1 MHGKNGVSMELKDK
15 VAVVTGGSRG
25 IGFGIAQALLQAG
38 ARAFIC
44 GRQEADLK
52 AALQSLSTT
61 GEGSID
67 GMVADVSRYEDC
79 RRLVETAVAR
89 FGRLDILVNNA
100 GVGHTYKPIDQIST
114 EVWDTTIGTNLS
126 GTFYCC
132 REAVPLMRK
141 EGAGYIFNISSTATV
156 ILCPGGSA
164 YNASKMGVSGL
175 TETLVKD
182 VRYDGIRVS
191 EIVIGSVS
199 TADRGYERWK
209 LAIEDVAQIVVDL
222 YKLPARALVSRVEL
236 WPSQPPPNR

>member
-1 MHGKNGVSMELKDK
+1 MHVELKDK
-15 VAVVTGGSRG
+15 VAIVTGGSRG
-25 IGFGIAQALLQAG
+25 VGYGIAHALLLEG
-38 ARAFIC
+38 ARVFIC
-44 GRQEADLK
+44 GRQEAGLK
-52 AALQSLSTT
+52 SALQSLSSN
-61 GEGSID
+61 GEGSIH
-67 GMVADVSRYEDC
+67 GIVADVSRYQDC
-79 RRLVETAVAR
+79 RKLVEMAIER
-89 FGRLDILVNNA
+89 FGKLDILVNNA
-100 GVGHTYKPIDQIST
+100 GTGHTYKPIDQISPD
-114 EVWDTTIGTNLS
+114 VWDATIGTNLS

-141 EGAGYIFNISSTATV
+141 SGAGYIFNISSTATV
-156 ILCPGGSA
+156 VLCPGGSA
-164 YNASKMGVSGL
+164 YNASKSGVSAL

-209 LAIEDVAQIVVDL
+209 LAIEDVAQIVIDL

>member
-1 MHGKNGVSMELKDK
+1 MSLELKDK
-15 VAVVTGGSRG
+15 VAIVTGGSRG
-25 IGFGIAQALLQAG
+25 IGFGIAHALLLAG
-38 ARAFIC
+38 ARVFIC

-52 AALQSLSTT
+52 SALQALSSG

-67 GMVADVSRYEDC
+67 GIVADVSRHPDC
-79 RRLVETAVAR
+79 RKLVEAAVER

-100 GVGHTYKPIDQIST
+100 GVGHAYKPIDQISP
-114 EVWDTTIGTNLS
+114 EVWDATIGTNLS
-126 GTFYCC
+126 GMFYCC

-141 EGAGYIFNISSTATV
+141 AGAGYIFNISSTATIV
-156 ILCPGGSA
+156 LCQGGSA
-164 YNASKMGVSGL
+164 YNASKTGVSGL

-209 LAIEDVAQIVVDL
+209 LAVEDVAQIVIDL
-222 YKLPARALVSRVEL
+222 YKLPARALISRVEL
-236 WPSQPPPNR
+236 WASQPPPNR

>member
-1 MHGKNGVSMELKDK
+1 MSLELKDK
-15 VAVVTGGSRG
+15 VAIVTGGSRG
-25 IGFGIAQALLQAG
+25 IGFGIAHALLLAG
-38 ARAFIC
+38 ARVFIC

-52 AALQSLSTT
+52 SALQALSSG

-67 GMVADVSRYEDC
+67 GIVADVSRYQDC
-79 RRLVETAVAR
+79 RKLVEAAVER

-100 GVGHTYKPIDQIST
+100 GVGHPYKPIDQISP
-114 EVWDTTIGTNLS
+114 EVWDATIGTNLS
-126 GTFYCC
+126 GMFYCC

-141 EGAGYIFNISSTATV
+141 AGAGYIFNISSTATIV
-156 ILCPGGSA
+156 LCQGGSA
-164 YNASKMGVSGL
+164 YNASKTGVSGL

-209 LAIEDVAQIVVDL
+209 LAVEDVAQIVIDL
-222 YKLPARALVSRVEL
+222 YKLPARALISRVEL
-236 WPSQPPPNR
+236 WASQPPPNR

>member
-1 MHGKNGVSMELKDK
+1 MSLELKDK
-15 VAVVTGGSRG
+15 VAIVTGGSRG
-25 IGFGIAQALLQAG
+25 IGFGIAHALLLAG
-38 ARAFIC
+38 ARVFIC

-52 AALQSLSTT
+52 SALQALSSG

-67 GMVADVSRYEDC
+67 GIVADVSRYQDC
-79 RRLVETAVAR
+79 RKLVEAALQR
-89 FGRLDILVNNA
+89 FARLDILVNNA
-100 GVGHTYKPIDQIST
+100 GVGHAYKPIDQISP
-114 EVWDTTIGTNLS
+114 EVWDATMGTNLS
-126 GTFYCC
+126 GMFYCC

-141 EGAGYIFNISSTATV
+141 AGAGYIFNISSTATIV
-156 ILCPGGSA
+156 LCQGGSA
-164 YNASKMGVSGL
+164 YNASKTGVSGL

-209 LAIEDVAQIVVDL
+209 LAVEDVAQIVIDL

-236 WPSQPPPNR
+236 WASQPPPNR